1 MSAGEV
7 EDLISARQKAE
18 NERRKW
24 QLQLIWN
31 LGQLDSFALNDPK
44 KYPTLEKA
52 FPSVFGARQTSWTVI
67 KARMAA
73 YAKSKNAARR
83 KAGERK
89 NDN

>member
-18 NERRKW
+18 NVRRKW

-31 LGQLDSFALNDPK
+31 LGQLDSFAFNDPK

-52 FPSVFGARQTSWTVI
+52 FPSAFGII
-67 KARMAA
+67 KARMSA
-73 YAKSKNAARR
+73 YAKSKNAARHR
-83 KAGERK
+83 AGEK
-89 NDN
+89 K

>member
-31 LGQLDSFALNDPK
+31 LGQLDSFAFNDPK

-52 FPSVFGARQTSWTVI
+52 FPSAFGMQQTGWTVI
-67 KARMAA
+67 KARMSA
-73 YAKSKNAARR
+73 YANQRTPQ
-83 KAGERK
+83 GTGQVRK
-89 NDN
+89 NDS

>member
-31 LGQLDSFALNDPK
+31 LGQLDSFAFNDPK
-44 KYPTLEKA
+44 KI
-52 FPSVFGARQTSWTVI
+52 S
-67 KARMAA
+67 
-73 YAKSKNAARR
+73 YA
-83 KAGERK
+83 
-89 NDN
+89 